1 MKYQE
6 SQEMY
11 LETILLLKQ
20 NNACVRSI
28 DIATQLNYSRPSVS
42 RAVNLLQQNGY
53 IAIDKN
59 GEIHFTAEG
68 KQKATEIY
76 ERHGIITQ
84 VLIKLGADET
94 VAEENACRIE
104 HVISEPVTSR
114 MTALI
119 EAVEEREDCA
129 GLRAYL
135 AENMPKIQPDCANSL
150 ISLDKLKK
158 KSARRI
164 GLYF

>member
-1 MKYQE
+1 MKKSGKRGERMKYQE

-104 HVISEPVTSR
+104 HVISKELMNT
-114 MTALI
+114 
-119 EAVEEREDCA
+119 
-129 GLRAYL
+129 
-135 AENMPKIQPDCANSL
+135 
-150 ISLDKLKK
+150 LKRFLETTK
-158 KSARRI
+158 ND
-164 GLYF
+164 

>member
-1 MKYQE
+1 MKKSGKRGERMKYQE

-104 HVISEPVTSR
+104 HVISKELMNTLKR
-114 MTALI
+114 FLETT
-119 EAVEEREDCA
+119 
-129 GLRAYL
+129 
-135 AENMPKIQPDCANSL
+135 END
-150 ISLDKLKK
+150 
-158 KSARRI
+158 
-164 GLYF
+164 

>member
-53 IAIDKN
+53 IVIDKN
-59 GEIHFTAEG
+59 GEINFTAEG

-104 HVISEPVTSR
+104 HVISKELMDTLKR
-114 MTALI
+114 FL
-119 EAVEEREDCA
+119 ERT
-129 GLRAYL
+129 
-135 AENMPKIQPDCANSL
+135 ENN
-150 ISLDKLKK
+150 
-158 KSARRI
+158 
-164 GLYF
+164 